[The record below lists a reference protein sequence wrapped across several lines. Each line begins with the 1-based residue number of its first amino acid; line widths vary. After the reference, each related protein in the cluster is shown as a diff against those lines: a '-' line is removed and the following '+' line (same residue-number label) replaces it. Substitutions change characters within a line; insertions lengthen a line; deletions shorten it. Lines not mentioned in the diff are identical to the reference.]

1 MAKAS
6 YSIPLK
12 LVFFL
17 CENILVS
24 WKRVLS
30 NESLKKKKTGKERER
45 ARASM
50 ILYKSD
56 CKLFQALSMAMSE
69 KRGSAKDYSS
79 FQRSDC
85 ETISSFHSA
94 FPSLPRLA

>member
-1 MAKAS
+1 MK
-6 YSIPLK
+6 
-12 LVFFL
+12 V
-17 CENILVS
+17 
-24 WKRVLS
+24 
-30 NESLKKKKTGKERER
+30 LKKNWKRER
-45 ARASM
+45 ARALVMM

-94 FPSLPRLA
+94 FPSLPRLT

>member
-1 MAKAS
+1 
-6 YSIPLK
+6 
-12 LVFFL
+12 
-17 CENILVS
+17 
-24 WKRVLS
+24 
-30 NESLKKKKTGKERER
+30 
-45 ARASM
+45 M

>member
-30 NESLKKKKTGKERER
+30 NESLKKKKLEKRES